1 MIRSAISTIVVC
13 VTLAACDGSTSSADI
28 DPPPEAVAR
37 RASHVYT
44 WSEVTQSA
52 AFLGRDGAGAVV
64 LNGKAYLLGG
74 WRGPGSPG
82 FPETGAPGCCDT
94 AEVWSSSDGAN
105 WQLQTV
111 APWRPRH
118 MAGWV
123 SYAGKL
129 WVIGGDNNGG
139 SYDPDVWSSPDGTTW
154 TQVTDSAPWSPRVL
168 HYTVAFNGALYVIGG
183 QQLYETLV
191 PVPNPYPTEPV
202 YYNDVWRST
211 DGADWQQ
218 VSSLPHAIGMIC
230 GSVVFNGEL
239 WIIGGGQYGDSGLAV
254 VGAAYNEV
262 WSTADGVTW
271 KQHANAPWP
280 ARRYHNVSV
289 FDGKLFVMAGVDAT
303 SDAPYNAVWYSADGE
318 SWKELPSTPWIG
330 RHAATTFVLGDSLY
344 LTAGTASGE
353 LKDVWALSVSH

>member
-1 MIRSAISTIVVC
+1 M
-13 VTLAACDGSTSSADI
+13 LAACGGGDGAAAAS
-28 DPPPEAVAR
+28 DPPAPPATAKPVAPWY
-37 RASHVYT
+37 APVYT
-44 WSEVTQSA
+44 WTEVTQRA
-52 AFLGRDGAGAVV
+52 AFLGRDGAGALV

-94 AEVWSSSDGAN
+94 AEVWSSTDGAN
-105 WQLQTV
+105 WLLETV

-139 SYDPDVWSSPDGTTW
+139 SYDPDVWSSPDGRTW
-154 TQVTDSAPWSPRVL
+154 TQVTDSAPWSPRIL

-230 GSVVFNGEL
+230 GSVVFKGKL
-239 WIIGGGQYGDSGLAV
+239 WIIGGGQYADSGFAV
-254 VGAAYNEV
+254 PGTAYNEI
-262 WSTADGVTW
+262 WSTADGVSW
-271 KQHANAPWP
+271 KQHPNAPWP
-280 ARRYHNVSV
+280 ARRYHNVIV
-289 FDGKLFVMAGVDAT
+289 YDGRLFVMAGVDAAD
-303 SDAPYNAVWYSADGE
+303 DAPYNDVWYSTDGE
-318 SWKELPSTPWIG
+318 SWQQLPSTPWVG
-330 RHAATTFVLGDSLY
+330 RHAASAFVLGDSLY
-344 LTAGTASGE
+344 LTAGTSGGE
-353 LKDVWALSVSH
+353 LNDVWALQVSR